1 MNRMNKTKQEGYYIV
16 GFPNSVLIAESD
28 RSDIPASI
36 QNLSDHLNLDSSKSP
51 YAPVLELARAR
62 SKKGFIIG
70 VAGVSHPAF
79 TLHGN
84 TIPSPQK
91 AKDPQY
97 IQSVIKGE
105 MKVTDEAFFY
115 HGLGGGSGDPHDPLK
130 DPEREYVIAGIPN
143 SKLAM
148 IQDEVVLNGL
158 VPKRLECIT
167 LALIPLVRKALKEVG
182 GDKRLVVMLEFFSD
196 SSRATMMTPD
206 GEYEFRMIHGGDRT
220 MCQAI
225 KEENNLKDEDA
236 ARKLLYSETFDLS
249 DMGPT
254 LIRPI
259 LRELSSISGY
269 YEVTKG
275 QSIGYLYVPTLPPSQ
290 NWIVELL
297 AQSMGVD
304 ILRIDPVWAA
314 AECGVTLNP
323 SLRLDNRDARIPAVI
338 ALMGRL

>member
-1 MNRMNKTKQEGYYIV
+1 
-16 GFPNSVLIAESD
+16 
-28 RSDIPASI
+28 
-36 QNLSDHLNLDSSKSP
+36 
-51 YAPVLELARAR
+51 
-62 SKKGFIIG
+62 
-70 VAGVSHPAF
+70 
-79 TLHGN
+79 
-84 TIPSPQK
+84 
-91 AKDPQY
+91 
-97 IQSVIKGE
+97 
-105 MKVTDEAFFY
+105 
-115 HGLGGGSGDPHDPLK
+115 
-130 DPEREYVIAGIPN
+130 
-143 SKLAM
+143 
-148 IQDEVVLNGL
+148 
-158 VPKRLECIT
+158 
-167 LALIPLVRKALKEVG
+167 
-182 GDKRLVVMLEFFSD
+182 
-196 SSRATMMTPD
+196 
-206 GEYEFRMIHGGDRT
+206 